1 MAKYTLNTTNTC
13 IQIKEDLRNISSSS
27 FPLKH
32 AQFFQQFKTY
42 LRDHAKP
49 LWS

>member
-1 MAKYTLNTTNTC
+1 MAKYTLNTTN
-13 IQIKEDLRNISSSS
+13 IQIKEALRNISSSS